1 MSAERYSLG
10 TVTVRVRVQ
19 GPIGICATAPVV
31 AVRYDD
37 GTWDAETPRQ
47 HEVLQWTIGGVA
59 RGAAEELTELISPSW
74 WILANALTASRVRRA
89 IDEAVETAA
98 EHRLAAW
105 LASASSSEAAAHDH
119 TRDVREEGIAT

>member
-19 GPIGICATAPVV
+19 GPIGISATAPVV

-47 HEVLQWTIGGVA
+47 HEVLQWTIAGA
-59 RGAAEELTELISPSW
+59 RFGAAEELTELISPSW
-74 WILANALTASRVRRA
+74 WILADALTASRVRRA
-89 IDEAVETAA
+89 IDESVETAA

-105 LASASSSEAAAHDH
+105 LASASSSEAADHDH
-119 TRDVREEGIAT
+119 TRDAREGAAE

>member
-1 MSAERYSLG
+1 MPAERYSLG

-19 GPIGICATAPVV
+19 GPIGISATAPVV

-37 GTWDAETPRQ
+37 GTWDAEAPRQ

-74 WILANALTASRVRRA
+74 WILANALTASTVRRA
-89 IDEAVETAA
+89 IDEAVELAA
-98 EHRLAAW
+98 GNRLAAW

-119 TRDVREEGIAT
+119 TRDAREGAAE